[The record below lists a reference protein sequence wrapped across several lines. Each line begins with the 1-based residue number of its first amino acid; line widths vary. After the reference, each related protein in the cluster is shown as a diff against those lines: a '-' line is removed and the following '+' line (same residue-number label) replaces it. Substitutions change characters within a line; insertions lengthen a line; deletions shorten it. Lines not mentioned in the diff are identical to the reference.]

1 MDADLGVYFK
11 YGGYENN
18 VESSFS
24 PSNPSFTFLP
34 DQCVKDSSYHTFLRR
49 GGGGGGG
56 GGSPVLMN

>member
-34 DQCVKDSSYHTFLRR
+34 DQCVTALSS
-49 GGGGGGG
+49 GGGAGGA
-56 GGSPVLMN
+56 PQC